1 MTSRREAP
9 GPCAGTCPQ
18 WHEALPLTR
27 RALLGGLG
35 AACCLGTVGA
45 AEARIRPADMK
56 PLIGPGH
63 RPTAKDELGIWQ
75 QYERVEQE
83 IAGSNLLL
91 DDPKLASYLGGLA
104 ERVGGPA
111 AKDLRVYVARIPEFN
126 AFMAPT
132 GFMVVFT
139 GLLLRMRDEA
149 QLAGVI
155 AHEAGHFLR
164 RHQIRLW
171 RDMKRKTAALNLLA
185 MGAGVGGAAGGFYA
199 GDLVQLAQL
208 GTILSLLSYSREM
221 EAEADAI
228 GLLQI
233 SEAGYDPVAMPETW
247 QQLIEEIKASAAMRR
262 KRYRRRSSLL
272 ETHPAP
278 ETRMVDLRASA
289 REVTTARTV
298 ERGRDRYLRALG
310 ENRRTLLDD
319 QVKLNDP
326 GASLYIVRN
335 LAKDGWNGLLRYYEG
350 EIWRLKGG
358 PGDSALA
365 GRSYAAAVA
374 YPDAPPEA
382 WRAHGYQLLKDGR
395 VEEGKAALNRY
406 LALAPRA
413 PDAAMVRQAA
423 NP

>member
-1 MTSRREAP
+1 VSVALSRRSV
-9 GPCAGTCPQ
+9 
-18 WHEALPLTR
+18 
-27 RALLGGLG
+27 LGGFG
-35 AACCLGTVGA
+35 CACCLGTLGA
-45 AEARIRPADMK
+45 AEARIPPRSMR

-63 RPTAKDELGIWQ
+63 RPTAKDELGMWQ

-91 DDPKLASYLGGLA
+91 GDPKLASYLGELA

-111 AKDLRVYVARIPEFN
+111 AKDLRVYVAHIPEFN

-149 QLAGVI
+149 QLTGVI

-164 RHQIRLW
+164 RHQIRIW
-171 RDMKRKTAALNLLA
+171 RDLKRKTAALNFLA

-199 GDLVQLAQL
+199 GDLVQLAQF
-208 GTILSLLSYSREM
+208 GTILSLLSYSREL

-233 SEAGYDPVAMPETW
+233 SEAGYDPAAMPETW
-247 QQLIEEIKASAAMRR
+247 QQLIEESRASAAMRR
-262 KRYRRRSSLL
+262 KRYRRRYSLL

-289 REVTTARTV
+289 REVTTARTT

-310 ENRRTLLDD
+310 DHRKTLLDD

-326 GASLYIVRN
+326 GASLYVIRN

-350 EIWRLKGG
+350 EVWRLKGG
-358 PGDSALA
+358 KGDSVPA
-365 GRSYAAAVA
+365 GRSYAAAIA

-382 WRAHGYQLLKDGR
+382 WRAHGYQLLKEGR
-395 VEEGKAALNRY
+395 REEGRAALNRY

-413 PDAAMVRQAA
+413 PDAAMVRHSA

>member
-1 MTSRREAP
+1 MM
-9 GPCAGTCPQ
+9 
-18 WHEALPLTR
+18 
-27 RALLGGLG
+27 LGGLG
-35 AACCLGTVGA
+35 CACCAAVAGT

-63 RPTAKDELGIWQ
+63 RPTAKDELGMWQ

-91 DDPKLASYLGGLA
+91 GDPKLARYLGGLA

-111 AKDLRVYVARIPEFN
+111 ARDLRVYVAHIPEFN

-171 RDMKRKTAALNLLA
+171 RDLRRKSDAFSFLA

-199 GDLVQLAQL
+199 GELVQLAQF
-208 GTILSLLSYSREM
+208 GTILSLLNYSREL

-233 SEAGYDPVAMPETW
+233 SEAGYDPMAMPETW
-247 QQLIEEIKASAAMRR
+247 QQLIEESKASAAMRR
-262 KRYRRRSSLL
+262 KRYRRRYSLL

-289 REVTTARTV
+289 REVTTARTTD
-298 ERGRDRYLRALG
+298 RGRERYLQALG
-310 ENRRTLLDD
+310 EHRRTLLDD

-326 GASLYIVRN
+326 GASLYVIRN
-335 LAKDGWNGLLRYYEG
+335 LAKDGWNGPLRYYEG
-350 EIWRLKGG
+350 EVWRLKAGKG
-358 PGDSALA
+358 EDALA
-365 GRSYAAAVA
+365 ARSYAAAVG

-382 WRAHGYQLLKDGR
+382 WRAHGYQLLKQGR
-395 VEEGKAALNRY
+395 GEEGRAALNRY

-413 PDAAMVRQAA
+413 PDAAMVRQSASQ
-423 NP
+423 

>member
-1 MTSRREAP
+1 MSVA
-9 GPCAGTCPQ
+9 
-18 WHEALPLTR
+18 LTR
-27 RALLGGLG
+27 RSLLGAFGC
-35 AACCLGTVGA
+35 ACCLGTVGA
-45 AEARIRPADMK
+45 ADARISPRSMK

-63 RPTAKDELGIWQ
+63 RPTAKDELGMWQ

-91 DDPKLASYLGGLA
+91 DDPGLASYLGGLA
-104 ERVGGPA
+104 GRVGGPA
-111 AKDLRVYVARIPEFN
+111 AKDLRVYIARVPEFN

-132 GFMVVFT
+132 GFMVVFS

-164 RHQIRLW
+164 RHQIRMW
-171 RDMKRKTAALNLLA
+171 RDMKRKTTALNFLA

-199 GDLVQLAQL
+199 GDLVQLAQF
-208 GTILSLLSYSREM
+208 GTILSLLSYSREL
-221 EAEADAI
+221 ESEADAI
-228 GLLQI
+228 GILQI
-233 SEAGYDPVAMPETW
+233 SEAGYDPAAMPETW
-247 QQLIEEIKASAAMRR
+247 QQLIEEGRASAAMRR
-262 KRYRRRSSLL
+262 KPYRRRYSLL

-278 ETRMVDLRASA
+278 ETRMVDLRISA
-289 REVTTARTV
+289 REVTTARTT

-310 ENRRTLLDD
+310 DHRKTLLDD

-326 GASLYIVRN
+326 GASLYVIQT

-358 PGDSALA
+358 KGDSALA
-365 GRSYAAAVA
+365 GRSYAAATA
-374 YPDAPPEA
+374 FPDAPPEA

-395 VEEGKAALNRY
+395 REEGKAALNRY

-413 PDAAMVRQAA
+413 PDAAMVRQMAGQ
-423 NP
+423 